1 MNTLLLITFAI
12 SLFCV
17 GLRIISSNSKMIF
30 YFLRKPYDI
39 ADERRIGFKES
50 LSKIQLAISANMDK
64 IVKYEKSNMAS
75 AANSKEI
82 ALKNNRKLMDSLENG
97 RKYSRRNIILFN
109 ILKPVI
115 GCCTCMASVW
125 TVLLFVPFSL
135 IAGYQTFFYYLEI
148 IPAAFIVAAK
158 NSLIM
163 SLFELMESKKDKN
176 CK

>member
-1 MNTLLLITFAI
+1 MNNLLLITFAI

-30 YFLRKPYDI
+30 YFLRKPYDK
-39 ADERRIGFKES
+39 ADEKRVGFKES
-50 LSKIQLAISANMDK
+50 LNKIELAIASNMDK
-64 IVKYEKSNMAS
+64 ILKYEKSKMAS

-97 RKYSRRNIILFN
+97 RKYSRRNMILFMV
-109 ILKPVI
+109 LKPVI

-125 TVLLFVPFSL
+125 TLVLFVPFAA
-135 IAGYQTFFYYLEI
+135 IAEYESFYYLEI

-163 SLFELMESKKDKN
+163 SLFELIESKKDKN